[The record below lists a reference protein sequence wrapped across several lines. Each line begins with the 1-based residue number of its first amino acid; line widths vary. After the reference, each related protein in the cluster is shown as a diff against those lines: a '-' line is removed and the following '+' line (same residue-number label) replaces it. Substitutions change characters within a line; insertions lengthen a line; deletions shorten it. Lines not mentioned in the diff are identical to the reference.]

1 MLLEVFFVNTFKKK
15 RIVKQVFNYNIKSS
29 CILVLFPKMD
39 TFMNND
45 ELPSDLTE
53 VLNQDHKVRKTQVE
67 AYSVFLRFMIS
78 QRKHLN

>member
-1 MLLEVFFVNTFKKK
+1 MH
-15 RIVKQVFNYNIKSS
+15 
-29 CILVLFPKMD
+29 
-39 TFMNND
+39 TFMKND

-53 VLNQDHKVRKTQVE
+53 VLNPDHKVRKTQVE